1 MGFSGSA
8 SINESFKWLSWRIS
22 PEGTFLTVTR
32 GYVPENWDIKE
43 IKRTLLIHKVI
54 NFDIAKIESTIKAQT
69 GKSELIGP
77 PFESFE
83 EGKRKYLYLQ
93 VTPMQVRFSIN
104 AGILQTNYNI
114 TKADV
119 LFILAEKAVV
129 YGIDH
134 EMIDDI
140 LTNGIYGQEFII
152 ATATPPIAGKDATVT
167 EIIPIDPDA
176 KPFLNEDGTADYKKW
191 DNIRQVEKGEVI
203 CTRIPPTPGI
213 QGTSVFGLP
222 LSATPGE
229 DIALPVGMNTKAIDN
244 ETKLVATINGFLY
257 RRGDRE
263 ICIGSIYVIN
273 GDVNFKTGNIEY
285 SGDVLVKGNVN
296 AGFSVIAD
304 GNISIEG
311 IVESAYIESRNGN
324 VFLKGSVFGLNN
336 ATVIANKNLNA
347 ENIQDAKIIVGQN
360 LVVKGLIR
368 SCQIE
373 TENLSMPRSGQIIST
388 SIAFRGNLK
397 CGSIG
402 GKIESVNEFTLV
414 ENEREQFKEELG
426 KQNELIQ
433 KLDKAIDILEYK
445 LFSMKGTETS
455 PELENQARLLNSQLT
470 SCKDSKNQL
479 TAKRKKLLRLIE
491 IMPDRDALIS
501 AASISPILKISIF
514 GSNKEIKQE
523 LLNLKISWMAG
534 AIRMESL

>member
-8 SINESFKWLSWRIS
+8 SINESYKWLSWRIS

-43 IKRTLLIHKVI
+43 IKRTLLINKVV

-69 GKSELIGP
+69 GKPELIGP

-104 AGILQTNYNI
+104 PGILQTNYNI
-114 TKADV
+114 TLADV
-119 LFILAEKAVV
+119 LFIMAEKAVV
-129 YGIDH
+129 YGIDY
-134 EMIDDI
+134 EMIDEI
-140 LTNGIYGQEFII
+140 LTNGICGQEFII
-152 ATATPPIAGKDATVT
+152 ATATPPISGKDAIVT
-167 EIIPIDPDA
+167 EIIPIDPNA

-191 DNIRQVEKGEVI
+191 DNIRQVDKDEII

-213 QGTSVFGLP
+213 PGTSVFGLP
-222 LSATPGE
+222 LSPNPGE

-257 RRGDRE
+257 RRGRE
-263 ICIGSIYVIN
+263 ICIGSIYIIN

-311 IVESAYIESRNGN
+311 IVESARIESKNGN
-324 VFLKGSVFGLNN
+324 VFLKSSVFGLNN
-336 ATVIANKNLNA
+336 ATIIANKNLNA
-347 ENIQDAKIIVGQN
+347 ENLQDAKIIVGQN

-388 SIAFRGNLK
+388 SIAFRGHVK
-397 CGSIG
+397 CGNIG

-414 ENEREQFKEELG
+414 ENEREQFKEELA

-433 KLDKAIDILEYK
+433 KLDKAIEILEYK
-445 LFSMKGTETS
+445 LFSMKAIEIT
-455 PELENQARLLNSQLT
+455 PELENQSKLLNSQLT
-470 SCKDSKNQL
+470 TCKDSKNQL
-479 TAKRKKLLRLIE
+479 VVKRKKLLRLIE
-491 IMPDRDALIS
+491 IMPDRDSLIS

-523 LLNLKISWMAG
+523 LLNLKISWLAG
-534 AIRMESL
+534 AIKMESL

>member
-22 PEGTFLTVTR
+22 PEGTFLTVAR

-43 IKRTLLIHKVI
+43 IKRTLLIHKVV

-69 GKSELIGP
+69 GKPELIGP

-83 EGKRKYLYLQ
+83 EGKRRYLYLQ

-104 AGILQTNYNI
+104 VGILQTNYNI
-114 TKADV
+114 TRDDV
-119 LFILAEKAVV
+119 LFIMAEKAVV
-129 YGIDH
+129 YGIDY

-140 LTNGIYGQEFII
+140 LANGICGQEFII
-152 ATATPPIAGKDATVT
+152 ATATPPISGKDAVVT
-167 EIIPIDPDA
+167 EIIPIDPNA

-203 CTRIPPTPGI
+203 CTRVPPTPGI
-213 QGTSVFGLP
+213 PGTSVFGHP
-222 LSATPGE
+222 LSPTPGE

-244 ETKLVATINGFLY
+244 ETKLVAAINGFLY
-257 RRGDRE
+257 RRDRD
-263 ICIGSIYVIN
+263 ICIGSIYIIN

-296 AGFSVIAD
+296 AGFSVIAN

-311 IVESAYIESRNGN
+311 IVESARIESRNGN
-324 VFLKGSVFGLNN
+324 VFLKSSVFGLNN
-336 ATVIANKNLNA
+336 ATIIANKSLNA

-373 TENLSMPRSGQIIST
+373 TENLSMPPNGQIISS
-388 SIAFRGNLK
+388 SIAFRGRLK
-397 CGSIG
+397 CGNIG

-414 ENEREQFKEELG
+414 ENEREQFKEELA

-445 LFSMKGTETS
+445 LFSMKSIELT
-455 PELENQARLLNSQLT
+455 PELENQAKLLNSQLT
-470 SCKDSKNQL
+470 ACKDSKNQL
-479 TAKRKKLLRLIE
+479 VAKRKKLLRLIE
-491 IMPDRDALIS
+491 TMPDRDALIS

-514 GSNKEIKQE
+514 GSSREIKQE

-534 AIRMESL
+534 AIKMESL